1 MQGGDGMRRCLILTG
16 GTIDISFAREFLQ
29 DRIYDRVIAVDGG
42 LAVLRPLHLIPDAVV
57 GDLDTVDP
65 ELVREY
71 QKLPQVLFEIHKPEK
86 DETDTELALLTAA
99 KAGCDQVD
107 ILGALGGRMDHALG
121 NIQLLYQ
128 FFRQG
133 MEISIYDAKNRI
145 YLIGGRKKF
154 YKKNLYG
161 NYLSFL
167 PLTESVEGM
176 TLRGFKYPL
185 NHRTISIGT
194 SLCISNELK
203 KEEGVLEL
211 ERGVLICIESHD

>member
-1 MQGGDGMRRCLILTG
+1 MRCLIITG

-29 DRIYDRVIAVDGG
+29 NRTYDRVVAVDAG
-42 LAVLRPLHLIPDAVV
+42 LAVLRHLHLVPDAVV

-65 ELVREY
+65 MLVQEY
-71 QKLPQVLFEIHKPEK
+71 QKLPKVEFEIHKPEK

-99 KAGCDQVD
+99 RAGCNQVD
-107 ILGALGGRMDHALG
+107 ILGALGGRMDHELG

-133 MEISIYDAKNRI
+133 MDISIYDAKNRI

-154 YKKNLYG
+154 CKQDLYG
-161 NYLSFL
+161 KYISFL
-167 PLTESVEGM
+167 PLTEMVEGI

-185 NHRTISIGT
+185 NHRTIQIGT

-211 ERGVLICIESHD
+211 ERGVLICVESHD

>member
-1 MQGGDGMRRCLILTG
+1 MSKCLIITG
-16 GTIDISFAREFLQ
+16 GTIDISFARDFLQ
-29 DRIYDRVIAVDGG
+29 DRKYDRVVAVDAG
-42 LAVLRPLHLIPDAVV
+42 LEVLRHLHVVPDEVV
-57 GDLDTVDP
+57 GDFDTVDP
-65 ELVREY
+65 KIIQEY
-71 QKLPQVLFEIHKPEK
+71 QNLPGIHFEIHKPEK

-99 KAGCDQVD
+99 RAGCDQVD
-107 ILGALGGRMDHALG
+107 ILGALGGRMDHAIG

-133 MEISIYDAKNRI
+133 MDISIYDAKNRL

-154 YKKNLYG
+154 YKKELYG
-161 NYLSFL
+161 KYISFL

-185 NHRTISIGT
+185 NNRTIHLGT

-211 ERGVLICIESHD
+211 ERGVLICVESHD